1 MPEGKGKDIGD
12 AGVASPTPGF
22 HELKAEHMAKT
33 NGVIPRGSVPQPGK
47 DRDRRRKETQPK
59 EVVS

>member
-1 MPEGKGKDIGD
+1 MPERKKIGE
-12 AGVASPTPGF
+12 AGAASPTPGF

-33 NGVIPRGSVPQPGK
+33 NGVIPRGSVPQPGE

-59 EVVS
+59 KEAS